1 MRLVIS
7 VVLLGGLLL
16 GGCSGGIPGLGGGS
30 SSGASTTAEP
40 AQSQGA
46 GGTLRNFA
54 LYGGATVPPT
64 QNPLSDRDL
73 GCPTLDILEGA
84 AGYRGRGSGEAAS
97 AVSYQASIVQ
107 SAREC
112 VTQGNQMRIRVGIEG
127 RLLLGPNGKAG
138 TFLVPVRIVVKR
150 RKDIV
155 TQRVAQVSVTVPSTD
170 TQADFSYVDESI
182 TVQITEF
189 DPGDEYD
196 VFVGLDPS
204 GAQAQRQER
213 KRRR

>member
-1 MRLVIS
+1 MRFVFPVVIF
-7 VVLLGGLLL
+7 GGLLL
-16 GGCSGGIPGLGGGS
+16 AGCGGAIPGLGGGS
-30 SSGASTTAEP
+30 SSNVSTSTDPAP
-40 AQSQGA
+40 AQGV

-64 QNPLSDRDL
+64 QNPQDDRDL
-73 GCPTLDILEGA
+73 GCPALDILEGA
-84 AGYRGRGSGEAAS
+84 AGYRGRGSGDAAS
-97 AVSYQASIVQ
+97 AVSYQASIVR

-138 TFLVPVRIVVKR
+138 TFSVPVRVVVKR

-155 TQRVAQVSVTVPSTD
+155 MQRVAQVSVSVPASD
-170 TQADFSYVDESI
+170 TQADFSYVEESI
-182 TVQITEF
+182 LVPITQF

-196 VFVGLDPS
+196 IFVGLDPT

-213 KRRR
+213 KRR